1 MAREE
6 YANGDAVVQYYP
18 DTEQFWVQ
26 NGIAGFWATD
36 DEMSNLV
43 ELLFDLF
50 VGEED
55 ENA

>member
-50 VGEED
+50 VEEED